1 MQCMQLACKQPNI
14 QHTVIK
20 ELAQRPTLPR
30 SPPILD
36 QQQVLCKS
44 KSDGAYACMP
54 STASKV
60 WYKNMPIAQLAYT
73 HGGQSVSM
81 PGLYHITVRKLS
93 TTNRNPVRVI

>member
-1 MQCMQLACKQPNI
+1 
-14 QHTVIK
+14 
-20 ELAQRPTLPR
+20 
-30 SPPILD
+30 
-36 QQQVLCKS
+36 
-44 KSDGAYACMP
+44 MP